1 MGANSLKPEQVL
13 YRNCK
18 PLIWVG
24 FYTSIFL
31 IPESNGYLKCL
42 EIWVSP
48 VMGLLLL
55 YCSLSDMKRQKPGSA
70 ETDLSQ
76 LPGSKQTVV
85 HD

>member
-18 PLIWVG
+18 PLIWVS
-24 FYTSIFL
+24 FYKSIFL

-42 EIWVSP
+42 EIWVSQ

-55 YCSLSDMKRQKPGSA
+55 YCSLSDMKR
-70 ETDLSQ
+70 
-76 LPGSKQTVV
+76 
-85 HD
+85 